1 MALHSRISFVL
12 PWTVGLIVFFA
23 ASACMASSAPQ
34 NTPNSTIPTASAPS
48 TASAEEPAVNASK
61 IPLDVQS
68 MGADSAGALLGFKLK
83 EAVLQSSFFTL
94 TPGGKRF
101 VLRLVTKPEFGD
113 RPYLSSVYAVALFYQ
128 EAPDILPYFLDVRCG
143 MVDAENVQAEINA
156 IFDWT
161 SDLTKKFRYLLTQ

>member
-1 MALHSRISFVL
+1 MALYSRIFLSWTLGLFVFVASAVAS
-12 PWTVGLIVFFA
+12 PFNASDNGTETAQPA
-23 ASACMASSAPQ
+23 ASIAASQTAP
-34 NTPNSTIPTASAPS
+34 P
-48 TASAEEPAVNASK
+48 K

-68 MGADSAGALLGFKLK
+68 TGSDSSGALLGFKLK
-83 EAVLQSSFFTL
+83 EAVLQSSFFAL

-113 RPYLSSVYAVALFYQ
+113 RPYLSSAYAVALYYQ

-143 MVDAENVQAEINA
+143 LVDAENVQAEINA

-161 SDLTKKFRYLLTQ
+161 SDLTKKFHYLLSQ